1 MSFWLAL
8 MLLVIGGLAFF
19 GRTELEL
26 LRVGHTGRDVL
37 MGYDPQDIAVIA
49 TGLAAVLLVVPAL
62 FGAYRGRTRSAF
74 RDLVVWTSVGMLAG
88 FGYSYRDEIGD
99 MAYRIAGEFAPHSST
114 PVAEPQPEGDRSH
127 RIKRRRDGH
136 FTVSVTVNGAS
147 VPMLVD
153 TGASTVVLRQSD
165 ARKLG
170 IDTANLKY
178 TVPVQTA
185 NGVAYAAHVRLR
197 SASLGNITLSGID
210 ALVAQPGVLKESLLG
225 MTFLSRLR
233 SYEFSGQYLTFRN

>member
-8 MLLVIGGLAFF
+8 VLLVIGGLAFF
-19 GRTELEL
+19 GQTEIEI
-26 LRVGHTGRDVL
+26 LRASRPAGDILTAFE
-37 MGYDPQDIAVIA
+37 PQEIAVLA
-49 TGLAAVLLVVPAL
+49 TALAVALLVVPSL
-62 FGAYRGRTRSAF
+62 IGTYRGRTRSAI
-74 RDLVVWTSVGMLAG
+74 RDLFVWSTVGLLAG
-88 FGYSYRDEIGD
+88 GVYSFRDEIGD
-99 MAYRIAGEFAPHSST
+99 MAYRIAGELSPNA
-114 PVAEPQPEGDRSH
+114 PQPAIEPSPGGERSH

-136 FTVSVTVNGAS
+136 FTASVTMNGAS

-153 TGASTVVLRQSD
+153 TGASTVVLRQAD

-170 IDTANLKY
+170 IDTASLKY

-197 SASLGNITLSGID
+197 NAAIGSITLSGID

-233 SYEFSGQYLTFRN
+233 SYEFSGQFLTFRN